1 MARPVSTC
9 ICLSLLICHIA
20 KCDGMLESVKES
32 LNGLMNYT
40 AEVLPYLHK
49 GVKMV
54 QQAEQFVDSA
64 IGEDCTYE
72 CDKEGYEALPRSGY
86 IKTSNGC
93 GSFDFI
99 FDDSPDSLI
108 HVEKEFIA
116 CCNDHDECYDTCNLD
131 KDDCDLKFKRCLYG
145 YCKGKFGKK
154 KKPLQYLD
162 RQKCKLKAKLFYIT
176 VVGVGCQAYRVAQK
190 NACRCVKILER
201 PRDSSKS
208 KHEKDE
214 L

>member
-1 MARPVSTC
+1 V
-9 ICLSLLICHIA
+9 
-20 KCDGMLESVKES
+20 LESVKES
-32 LNGLMNYT
+32 LSGLMNYT
-40 AEVLPYLHK
+40 AEVLPYIHK

-54 QQAEQFVDSA
+54 QRAEEFVESA
-64 IGEDCTYE
+64 IGEDCSYE
-72 CDKEGYEALPRSGY
+72 CAREGYEPIPRSDY

-99 FDDSPDSLI
+99 FDDSPESLI
-108 HVEKEFIA
+108 HVEKEFIS
-116 CCNDHDECYDTCNLD
+116 CCNEHDECYDTCNLD

-162 RQKCKLKAKLFYIT
+162 RQKCKLKAKLFYVT
-176 VVGVGCQAYRVAQK
+176 VVGVGCQAYRDAQK
-190 NACRCVKILER
+190 KACKCVKILER
-201 PRDSSKS
+201 QRDTSNRRADRS
-208 KHEKDE
+208 KDE